1 MSPEPSRTSTPLTLR
16 RGALLAALPLILMVS
31 QCVCQNNRPD
41 DPQVT
46 APDPAAPEATSPRGP
61 ALPAVLDVSDLD
73 RDERQVLAEL
83 LAEQYDPCG
92 QPRSFHESLEDPE
105 TCDLARSLGRMA
117 VARVSQGLSKRQ
129 IAKVLRDEQAR
140 RASRATFDLS
150 DAPAYGDPAKA
161 TRVVVEFFDFECP
174 HCRTASE
181 PSKALAR
188 EHGAV
193 LYAKL
198 LPLDHHDNARAA
210 ALGALAAHRQGLF
223 WEAYAHL
230 FDNQDALRAA
240 PADSD
245 IVAELLRD
253 LPGLDRARWERDVK
267 DPALAAHLARDA
279 AEAERAG
286 VNGTPSFFV
295 DGYLVDY
302 PALEDALSAP

>member
-1 MSPEPSRTSTPLTLR
+1 MSPELSRKSTPLTLR
-16 RGALLAALPLILMVS
+16 RAALFASLPLALMVS

-41 DPQVT
+41 DPH
-46 APDPAAPEATSPRGP
+46 ATSPDPTPAETASAQGP
-61 ALPAVLDVSDLD
+61 SLPAVLDVSDLD

-92 QPRSFHESLEDPE
+92 RPRSFHESLEDPE
-105 TCDLARSLGRMA
+105 TCDLAPLLGQMA
-117 VARVSQGLSKRQ
+117 VTRVSQGLSKRQ
-129 IAKVLRDEQAR
+129 IARALRDEQAR
-140 RASRATFDLS
+140 RASQATFDFT
-150 DAPAYGDPAKA
+150 DAPVYGDPSKA

-223 WEAYAHL
+223 WEAYAL
-230 FDNQDALRAA
+230 IFDNQDALRAA
-240 PADSD
+240 PAGSG
-245 IVAELLRD
+245 IVAELLRE
-253 LPGLDRARWERDVK
+253 LPGLDVARWERDVV

-279 AEAERAG
+279 AEAEQAG

-302 PALEDALSAP
+302 SGLEAALSSP